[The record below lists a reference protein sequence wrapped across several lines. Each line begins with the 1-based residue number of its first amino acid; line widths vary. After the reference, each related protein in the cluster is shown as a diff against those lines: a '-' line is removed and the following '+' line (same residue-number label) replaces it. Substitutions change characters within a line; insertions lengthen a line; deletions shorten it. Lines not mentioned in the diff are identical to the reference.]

1 MKEIKVVV
9 VRERAMKSSAQSITG
24 PKELCALLKRRACSL
39 DRENFWVVHLDVRNV
54 PLSFETISVGTISS
68 TIVHPRETFKSA
80 ILLGA
85 SSIICAH
92 NHPSG
97 NLEPSDEDIE
107 LTKRLVKV
115 GELVGIQ
122 VLDHVII
129 TSLGSYTSLRETKPK
144 LFTGRDYND

>member
-1 MKEIKVVV
+1 MKEIRVVV

-24 PKELCALLKRRACSL
+24 PRDLCAILKRRACAL
-39 DRENFWVVHLDVRNV
+39 DRENFWVVHLNV
-54 PLSFETISVGTISS
+54 QNIPLSFETISIGSVSS
-68 TIVHPRETFKSA
+68 TLVHPRETFKSA

-85 SSIICAH
+85 SSIVCAH

-97 NLEPSDEDIE
+97 NLEASDEDIE

-115 GELVGIQ
+115 GDLVGIP

-129 TSLGSYTSLRETKPK
+129 TSQGTFTSLREKKPR